1 MFSEVSSY
9 GESRDGDGDGQRVLA
24 IGAHPDDIELGCGAT
39 LLAHKARGDK
49 VSMLVMTAGER
60 GPQDARSRVREQE
73 EAAGMLGADLFWG
86 EFLDGAVPDGRE
98 GVSVVEAVMGLT
110 RADVIY
116 VHCPNDSHQDHRATS
131 AVTMS
136 ASRHARQILFYA
148 SPSTYRFEP
157 THFIDVGGLVEGKL
171 DLLRCHMSQVMKSGM
186 VDLEA
191 VEAESRYRGH
201 QARVR
206 FAEAF
211 EAHRYAMR
219 LTAPA
224 GRASSTGVGSEIVNL
239 DRAS

>member
-1 MFSEVSSY
+1 MFSEISSNQAT
-9 GESRDGDGDGQRVLA
+9 EDLDDQAQRVLA

-39 LLAHKARGDK
+39 LLAHRARGDK

-73 EAAGMLGADLFWG
+73 EAAAMLGADLFWG
-86 EFLDGAVPDGRE
+86 EFLDGAVPEGRE
-98 GVSVVEAVMGLT
+98 GVTVVETVMGIT
-110 RADVIY
+110 QADVIY

-131 AVTMS
+131 AVTMG
-136 ASRHARQILFYA
+136 AARHARQILFYA

-157 THFIDVGGLVEGKL
+157 THFIDVGGLVEGKV

-191 VEAESRYRGH
+191 VEAEARYRGH
-201 QARVR
+201 QARAR

-211 EAHRYAMR
+211 EAHRFAMR
-219 LTAPA
+219 LSP
-224 GRASSTGVGSEIVNL
+224 RANRAALGGAEVVSL

>member
-1 MFSEVSSY
+1 MFSEVSFNRSAD
-9 GESRDGDGDGQRVLA
+9 EVDGDAQRVLA

-39 LLAHKARGDK
+39 LLAHRARGDK

-73 EAAGMLGADLFWG
+73 EAASMLGADLYWG
-86 EFLDGAVPDGRE
+86 EFLDGSVPDGRE
-98 GVSVVEAVMGLT
+98 GVSVVETVMGIT
-110 RADVIY
+110 AADVVY
-116 VHCPNDSHQDHRATS
+116 VHSPNDSHQDHRATS

-136 ASRHARQILFYA
+136 AARKARQILFYA

-157 THFIDVGGLVEGKL
+157 THFIDVAGLVEGKL

-201 QARVR
+201 QARAR

-211 EAHRYAMR
+211 EAHRFAMR
-219 LTAPA
+219 LTPRAPRAALA
-224 GRASSTGVGSEIVNL
+224 GAEIVSLNRAS
-239 DRAS
+239 